1 MSGST
6 SSNANLGVAIEARC
20 SRADVSALTETTQGL
35 HLLMCLKQV
44 D

>member
-1 MSGST
+1 MSGS

-20 SRADVSALTETTQGL
+20 SRADVSALTETTEDL
-35 HLLMCLKQV
+35 HVLMCLKQA